1 MKKIATPLVLG
12 LALAFLA
19 AGCSPKAQNETS
31 EAASAISADANA
43 TMSAAARDTEDA
55 TDKAL
60 GAAEAKMDN
69 AATALGNAS
78 DKARDKTGQ
87 ALKDAGNAIE
97 E

>member
-1 MKKIATPLVLG
+1 MKKTAILLATG
-12 LALAFLA
+12 LILTA
-19 AGCSPKAQNETS
+19 CSPKAQNETS

-43 TMSAAARDTEDA
+43 TMSAAARDTQDA

-69 AATALGNAS
+69 AATALGNAT
-78 DKARDKTGQ
+78 DKAREKTGQ
-87 ALKDAGNAIE
+87 ALKDAGNSVE